1 MAGAR
6 INWTHKRTYAGIV
19 IEVGDRFPPGIWK
32 DKHPIVDILQ
42 MAAEDLRQAN
52 PVSRKHLHVVEQAP
66 ADKDG
71 IVIVELGYE
80 MDYMVTWSATS
91 ADAIH
96 TARCLSQLYSK
107 VHDRRL
113 WPLQRRLGMAA
124 AGMER
129 RLLLGPGIAA
139 CATTN
144 RCGDLIYY
152 GADAIKKVE
161 ELAALTP
168 KLTEIPQPETDIAEY
183 NTIHDFL
190 HQRLGAQLMRSLV
203 NIGAVTTML
212 VPPIDGDPSL
222 N

>member
-1 MAGAR
+1 
-6 INWTHKRTYAGIV
+6 
-19 IEVGDRFPPGIWK
+19 
-32 DKHPIVDILQ
+32 

-52 PVSRKHLHVVEQAP
+52 PVSQKHLHVVEQAP

-80 MDYMVTWSATS
+80 MDYMVAWSASS

-107 VHDRRL
+107 CTIAVYGRFQDGWQWRPLEWKDDSYWDWDRRL
-113 WPLQRRLGMAA
+113 RANKSL
-124 AGMER
+124 
-129 RLLLGPGIAA
+129 
-139 CATTN
+139 
-144 RCGDLIYY
+144 GDLIYY
-152 GADAIKKVE
+152 GADAIAKVE
-161 ELAALTP
+161 ELTALTP
-168 KLTEIPQPETDIAEY
+168 KLTEIPQPETDLAEY

-212 VPPIDGDPSL
+212 VPPPDNEPSL